1 MTKDELQQQALDAI
15 GNQSHVAVEI
25 GTGGGKTLLA
35 LKHLNKFNLP
45 FNKKY
50 LVVVPK
56 NSIKQEW
63 INEANKHSF
72 KDLLIDIDFTTYRS
86 LHKCSQE
93 YDIVYLD
100 ECHSLTFSHD
110 NWLENYNGKIIGLT
124 GTYPKGTIS
133 EKAKMC
139 KAYCK
144 KIFEYNV
151 DDAID
156 DEILNDYQ
164 IYIHMLQL
172 SNRHVVQKQNKNKGV
187 YKVSEI
193 KDYNRLT
200 TLIDKSFGQKKQ
212 MFQIMRMKAM
222 QSYPTKLEY
231 TKKILKDIPYK
242 VLVFANTQE
251 QADKLCKHSYHSN
264 NPNSE
269 ENLNLFSKDLIKELS
284 CVDQLSEGKS
294 IPNLKC
300 GIIMHSFS
308 NERLTRQ
315 RIGRFLRLNPND
327 KGYIHILCYENSI
340 DLKWVK
346 NSLSSF
352 DSNKIKIYRHE

>member
-1 MTKDELQQQALDAI
+1 MTKDQLQQDALDAI
-15 GNQSHVAVEI
+15 GDQSNVAVEI

-35 LKHLNKFNLP
+35 LKHLNKFILP
-45 FNKKY
+45 FNNKY
-50 LVVVPK
+50 LVVVPR

-63 INEANKHSF
+63 INEANKHGLQ
-72 KDLLIDIDFTTYRS
+72 DLLMDIEFTTYRS
-86 LHKCSQE
+86 LHKCNQA

-100 ECHSLTFSHD
+100 ECHSLKLSHKE
-110 NWLENYNGKIIGLT
+110 WLESYTGKVIGFT

-133 EKAKMC
+133 EKAIMC
-139 KAYCK
+139 NTFCV

-151 DDAID
+151 DEAIED
-156 DEILNDYQ
+156 NILNDYQ
-164 IYIHMLQL
+164 IYIHMLKL
-172 SNRHVVQKQNKNKGV
+172 GTANNVSKKNSKGG
-187 YKVSEI
+187 KWKTSEL
-193 KDYNRLT
+193 KDYNNLT
-200 TLIDKSFGQKKQ
+200 NLINKSFGQKKQ
-212 MFQIMRMKAM
+212 LFQIMRMKAM
-222 QSYPTKLEY
+222 QSYPTKIEY
-231 TKKILKDIPYK
+231 VKKILKNVPYK

-251 QADKLCKHSYHSN
+251 QADLLCKHSYHSK

-269 ENLNLFSKDLIKELS
+269 KNLKLFSEDLIKELS

-327 KGYIHILCYENSI
+327 KGYIHVLCYENSI
-340 DLKWVK
+340 DNTWVM
-346 NSLSSF
+346 NALSSF
-352 DSNKIKIYRHE
+352 NQSKIKIYRP